1 MFGSQWNQDK
11 TRNVVDLGIN
21 MKMLV
26 YLQERKEDCGCKLFS
41 LKRAHLNLCQISM
54 PLVVFHNGQN
64 SFNETSLYR
73 EQQQEKVI
81 KILQLDFWSE
91 F

>member
-1 MFGSQWNQDK
+1 
-11 TRNVVDLGIN
+11 
-21 MKMLV
+21 
-26 YLQERKEDCGCKLFS
+26 
-41 LKRAHLNLCQISM
+41 M

-64 SFNETSLYR
+64 SFNETSLYK

-81 KILQLDFWSE
+81 KILELDFWSE